1 MRQEVDHLR
10 RLPVALLMRF
20 AVKTHPD
27 TGQPV
32 MVPEGLDRDGPPPVP
47 KGLYSF
53 GTYAGIASL
62 GPYLGRGA
70 KVWVKLVPAALRQ
83 RVLRAGH
90 WHPDM
95 AGHVL
100 ARMRRRVLDECCAA
114 CLSADVDRVPGGPH
128 NWAQAGEV
136 MAVLDFRPRPPDAG
150 GVASAAAASA
160 AAAAAGT
167 AAGTAADSGDDSK
180 DDSDGKDRSDDYDQ
194 DSLENMTSAG
204 WRRREKP
211 PPMDAERRVARVGGK
226 LVPVHDVQRM
236 LGAEEAA
243 RLRAAWRVE
252 SGHELVAVMLT
263 QRTAD
268 VLLWW
273 MRLRGFLGF
282 EYMPGRP

>member
-1 MRQEVDHLR
+1 MR

-32 MVPEGLDRDGPPPVP
+32 VVPEGLDRDGPPPVP

-70 KVWVKLVPAALRQ
+70 KVWVKLVPAVLRQ
-83 RVLRAGH
+83 RVLRAGQ

-114 CLSADVDRVPGGPH
+114 YLSADVDRVPGGPR

-136 MAVLDFRPRPPDAG
+136 MAVLDFRAHLPDAG
-150 GVASAAAASA
+150 G
-160 AAAAAGT
+160 
-167 AAGTAADSGDDSK
+167 AADSRDDDK
-180 DDSDGKDRSDDYDQ
+180 DDSDGKDCSDDYDQ
-194 DSLENMTSAG
+194 DSLENMTSTG

-211 PPMDAERRVARVGGK
+211 PPMDAEGRVARVGGK

-252 SGHELVAVMLT
+252 PGHELVAVMLT

>member
-1 MRQEVDHLR
+1 MR
-10 RLPVALLMRF
+10 RLPNALLMRF
-20 AVKTHPD
+20 AVKTHPG
-27 TGQPV
+27 TGEPAV
-32 MVPEGLDRDGPPPVP
+32 VPEGLDRGGPLPVP
-47 KGLYSF
+47 KGMYSF
-53 GTYAGIASL
+53 GTYAGIAAL

-70 KVWVKLVPAALRQ
+70 KVWVKLVPAVLRS
-83 RVLRAGH
+83 RVVRAGH
-90 WHPDM
+90 WHADM

-114 CLSADVDRVPGGPH
+114 CLSDDMDRVAGGPR

-136 MAVLDFRPRPPDAG
+136 MAVLDFRPGPPA
-150 GVASAAAASA
+150 AAAAASA
-160 AAAAAGT
+160 AAAPDGE
-167 AAGTAADSGDDSK
+167 GGGSGEDGK
-180 DDSDGKDRSDDYDQ
+180 EPSDGYNDNDQ
-194 DSLENMTSAG
+194 DSLANMTSAG

-236 LGAEEAA
+236 LGAEVAA
-243 RLRAAWRVE
+243 RLRTAWRVE
-252 SGHELVAVMLT
+252 PGHELVAVMLT

-282 EYMPGRP
+282 EYMPGRR